1 MSQSR
6 ADRIAAIESL
16 LPLLE
21 AHNNYPVT
29 ARAQWVSAPEAAR
42 PPAQPEPDCR
52 GRCLV
57 CSDHQ
62 TRRCTLRELHWA
74 AEWKRLRAA
83 YPQLHTLEIL
93 LNRLGQEYPRW
104 AAAIYRVYIPPW
116 DWDAWDQEHE
126 RALARLGVEWLET
139 RFVGWVPTHGEAA
152 TEPRPDKRAEI
163 VRLRSEGASYHA
175 IAQAMSCSK
184 STVRAALT
192 GTVVR
197 RGRAMYAQR
206 VDIPG

>member
-83 YPQLHTLEIL
+83 YPQLHSLEIL
-93 LNRLGQEYPRW
+93 LNRLGQERPRW
-104 AAAIYRVYIPPW
+104 AAAIYRVHIPPW

-126 RALARLGVEWLET
+126 RVLARLGVAWLET
-139 RFVGWVPTHGEAA
+139 RFVGWVPKHGEA
-152 TEPRPDKRAEI
+152 TEPTPKRKDAKRQWVAELLHQGFASRRI
-163 VRLRSEGASYHA
+163 CREVGCSERLVVEVRKTLTADG
-175 IAQAMSCSK
+175 
-184 STVRAALT
+184 VR
-192 GTVVR
+192 
-197 RGRAMYAQR
+197 
-206 VDIPG
+206 